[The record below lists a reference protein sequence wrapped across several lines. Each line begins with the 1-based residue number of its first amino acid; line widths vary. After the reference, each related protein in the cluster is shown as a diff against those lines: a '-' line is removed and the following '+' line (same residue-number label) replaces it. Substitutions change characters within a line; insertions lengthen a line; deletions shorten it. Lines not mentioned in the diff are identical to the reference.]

1 MKNLSNSDGN
11 KKEYIILYAFGF
23 YLLMCSFFLN
33 NPRDIFDGMKI
44 IFFSPS
50 NLVTDY
56 IEIANLGAAVFN
68 SGMMTILSIFLSKR
82 SGSMVNGPLIAGIF
96 IVSGFSFF
104 GKNILNSIPITF
116 GVYLY
121 AKSIRMPFKSYILPA
136 LFGSCLGPLV
146 SEIAFGMNLS
156 PFKGI
161 LIGYLA
167 GIFVGYIIPPLAQ
180 AFLRF
185 HRGFSLY
192 NVGFT
197 AGIIGMFITATFK
210 MFNVNIETVN
220 YISSGHDLELSIILY
235 IIFTAMIFIGILNSE
250 NIIKE
255 YSELLKN
262 TGQLVAD
269 FFDLYGYGITLLNM
283 GVMGI
288 IFTTYIL
295 LIGGELSG
303 PVVGGILTVVGFS
316 AFGKHP
322 KNTIPILVGARLA
335 VLLNIYEENSA
346 SSLMIMLFGTNLAPI
361 CGKYGFI
368 PGMIA
373 GFVHVAVVSNL
384 AYLHGGLNLYNN
396 GFAGGFVAAT
406 LVPLFDSII
415 LAYKRR
421 KYDFRRWG
429 NNFK

>member
-1 MKNLSNSDGN
+1 MKKFSKLDSNT
-11 KKEYIILYAFGF
+11 KEYLILYAFG
-23 YLLMCSFFLN
+23 LLLLLSSLFVN
-33 NPRDIFDGMKI
+33 SPKEIFDGMNT

-50 NLVTDY
+50 NLTTDY
-56 IEIANLGAAVFN
+56 IEIANLGAALFN
-68 SGMMTILSIFLSKR
+68 SGMMTILSIFLAR
-82 SGSMVNGPLIAGIF
+82 RVGAMINGPLIAGIF

-104 GKNILNSIPITF
+104 GKNILNSIPITI

-121 AKSIRMPFKSYILPA
+121 ARSIKTPFKNYILPA

-146 SEIAFGMNLS
+146 SEIAFGMNLDL
-156 PFKGI
+156 FKGI
-161 LIGYLA
+161 FIGYLA
-167 GIFVGYIIPPLAQ
+167 GIFVGYIIPPLSQ
-180 AFLRF
+180 SFLRF

-210 MFNVNIETVN
+210 MFDINIETVS

-235 IIFTAMIFIGILNSE
+235 IIFVVMVFIGILKSG
-250 NIIKE
+250 NIIKD
-255 YSELLKN
+255 YKELLKN

-316 AFGKHP
+316 SFGKHP
-322 KNTIPILVGARLA
+322 KNTIPILIGARLA
-335 VLLNIYEENSA
+335 VLLNIYDENSA
-346 SSLMIMLFGTNLAPI
+346 SSLMIMLFGTNLAPV

-368 PGMIA
+368 AGTIA

-406 LVPLFDSII
+406 LVPLYDSII

-421 KYDFRRWG
+421 KYDTRR
-429 NNFK
+429 

>member
-1 MKNLSNSDGN
+1 MKKFSKLDSNT
-11 KKEYIILYAFGF
+11 KEYLILYAFG
-23 YLLMCSFFLN
+23 LLLLLSSLFVN
-33 NPRDIFDGMKI
+33 SPKEIFDGMNT

-50 NLVTDY
+50 NLTTDY
-56 IEIANLGAAVFN
+56 IEIANLGAALFN
-68 SGMMTILSIFLSKR
+68 SGMMTILSIFLAR
-82 SGSMVNGPLIAGIF
+82 RVGAMINGPLIAGIF

-104 GKNILNSIPITF
+104 GKNILNSIPITI

-121 AKSIRMPFKSYILPA
+121 ARSIKTPFKNYILPA

-146 SEIAFGMNLS
+146 SEIAFGMNLDL
-156 PFKGI
+156 FKGI

-167 GIFVGYIIPPLAQ
+167 GIFVGYIIPPLSQ
-180 AFLRF
+180 SFLRF

-210 MFNVNIETVN
+210 MFNVNIETVS

-235 IIFTAMIFIGILNSE
+235 IIFVVMVFIGILKSG

-255 YSELLKN
+255 YKELLKN

-316 AFGKHP
+316 SFGKHP

-335 VLLNIYEENSA
+335 VLLNIYDENSA

-368 PGMIA
+368 AGTIA

-406 LVPLFDSII
+406 LVPLYDSII

-421 KYDFRRWG
+421 KYDTRR
-429 NNFK
+429 

>member
-1 MKNLSNSDGN
+1 MKKISKLDSNT
-11 KKEYIILYAFGF
+11 KEYLILYAFG
-23 YLLMCSFFLN
+23 LLLLLSSFFVN
-33 NPRDIFDGMKI
+33 SPKEIFDGMNT

-50 NLVTDY
+50 NLTTDY
-56 IEIANLGAAVFN
+56 IEIGNLGAALFN
-68 SGMMTILSIFLSKR
+68 SGMMTLLSIFLAR
-82 SGSMVNGPLIAGIF
+82 RVGAMINGPLIAGIF

-104 GKNILNSIPITF
+104 GKNILNSIPITI

-121 AKSIRMPFKSYILPA
+121 ARSIKLPFKNYILPA

-146 SEIAFGMNLS
+146 SEIAFGMNLDL
-156 PFKGI
+156 FMGI

-167 GIFVGYIIPPLAQ
+167 GIFVGYIIPPLSQ
-180 AFLRF
+180 SFLRF

-210 MFNVNIETVN
+210 MFNVNIETVS

-235 IIFTAMIFIGILNSE
+235 IIFVAMVFIGIVKSG

-255 YSELLKN
+255 YKELLKN

-269 FFDLYGYGITLLNM
+269 FFDLYGYGITLFNM

-295 LIGGELSG
+295 LIGGDLSG

-316 AFGKHP
+316 SFGKHP
-322 KNTIPILVGARLA
+322 KNTIPILIGARLA
-335 VLLNIYEENSA
+335 VLLNIYDENSA

-368 PGMIA
+368 AGAVA

-406 LVPLFDSII
+406 LVPLYDSII

-421 KYDFRRWG
+421 KYDTRR
-429 NNFK
+429 

>member
-1 MKNLSNSDGN
+1 MKKFSKLDSNT
-11 KKEYIILYAFGF
+11 KEYLILYAFG
-23 YLLMCSFFLN
+23 LLLLLSSLFVN
-33 NPRDIFDGMKI
+33 SPKEIFDGMNT

-50 NLVTDY
+50 NLTTDY
-56 IEIANLGAAVFN
+56 IEIANLGAALFN
-68 SGMMTILSIFLSKR
+68 SGMMTILSIFLARKV
-82 SGSMVNGPLIAGIF
+82 GAMINGPLIAGIF

-104 GKNILNSIPITF
+104 GKNILNSIPITI

-121 AKSIRMPFKSYILPA
+121 ARSIKTPFKNYILPA

-146 SEIAFGMNLS
+146 SEIAFGMNLDL
-156 PFKGI
+156 FNGI

-167 GIFVGYIIPPLAQ
+167 GIFVGYIIPPLSQ
-180 AFLRF
+180 SFLRF

-210 MFNVNIETVN
+210 MFDVNIETVS

-235 IIFTAMIFIGILNSE
+235 IIFVVMVFIGILKSG

-255 YSELLKN
+255 YKELLKN

-269 FFDLYGYGITLLNM
+269 FFDLYGYGITLFNM

-288 IFTTYIL
+288 FFTTYIL

-316 AFGKHP
+316 SFGKHP
-322 KNTIPILVGARLA
+322 KNTIPILIGARLA
-335 VLLNIYEENSA
+335 VLLNIYDENSA

-368 PGMIA
+368 AGTIA

-406 LVPLFDSII
+406 LVPLYDSII

-421 KYDFRRWG
+421 KYDTRR
-429 NNFK
+429 

>member
-1 MKNLSNSDGN
+1 MQKISKLDSNT
-11 KKEYIILYAFGF
+11 KEYLILYAFG
-23 YLLMCSFFLN
+23 LLLLLSSFFVN
-33 NPRDIFDGMKI
+33 SPKEIFDGMNT

-50 NLVTDY
+50 NLTTDY
-56 IEIANLGAAVFN
+56 IEIGNLGAALFN
-68 SGMMTILSIFLSKR
+68 SGMMTLLSIFLAR
-82 SGSMVNGPLIAGIF
+82 RVGAMINGPLIAGIF

-104 GKNILNSIPITF
+104 GKNILNSIPITI

-121 AKSIRMPFKSYILPA
+121 AKSIKLPFKNYILPA

-146 SEIAFGMNLS
+146 SEIAFGMNLA
-156 PFKGI
+156 PAKGI

-180 AFLRF
+180 SFLNF

-210 MFNVNIETVN
+210 MFNVNIETVS
-220 YISSGHDLELSIILY
+220 YISTGYDLELSIVLY
-235 IIFTAMIFIGILNSE
+235 IIFIIMICIGIVKSGNMV
-250 NIIKE
+250 KE
-255 YSELLKN
+255 YKELLKN

-269 FFDLYGYGITLLNM
+269 FFDLYGYGITLFNM

-316 AFGKHP
+316 SFGKHP
-322 KNTIPILVGARLA
+322 RNTIPILVGARLA
-335 VLLNIYEENSA
+335 VLLNIYDENSA

-368 PGMIA
+368 AGAVA

-406 LVPLFDSII
+406 LVPLYDSII

-421 KYDFRRWG
+421 KYDTGR
-429 NNFK
+429 

>member
-1 MKNLSNSDGN
+1 
-11 KKEYIILYAFGF
+11 
-23 YLLMCSFFLN
+23 
-33 NPRDIFDGMKI
+33 
-44 IFFSPS
+44 
-50 NLVTDY
+50 
-56 IEIANLGAAVFN
+56 
-68 SGMMTILSIFLSKR
+68 
-82 SGSMVNGPLIAGIF
+82 
-96 IVSGFSFF
+96 
-104 GKNILNSIPITF
+104 
-116 GVYLY
+116 
-121 AKSIRMPFKSYILPA
+121 
-136 LFGSCLGPLV
+136 
-146 SEIAFGMNLS
+146 MNLDL
-156 PFKGI
+156 FEGI

-167 GIFVGYIIPPLAQ
+167 GIFVGYIIPPLSQ
-180 AFLRF
+180 SFLRF

-210 MFNVNIETVN
+210 MFDVNIETVS

-235 IIFTAMIFIGILNSE
+235 IIFVVMVFIGILKSG

-255 YSELLKN
+255 YKELLKN

-288 IFTTYIL
+288 FFTTYIL

-316 AFGKHP
+316 SFGKHP

-335 VLLNIYEENSA
+335 VLLNIYDENSA
-346 SSLMIMLFGTNLAPI
+346 SSLMIMLFGTNLAPV

-368 PGMIA
+368 AGTIA

-406 LVPLFDSII
+406 LVPLYDSII

-421 KYDFRRWG
+421 KYDTRR
-429 NNFK
+429 

>member
-1 MKNLSNSDGN
+1 MKKFSKLDSNT
-11 KKEYIILYAFGF
+11 KEYLILYAFG
-23 YLLMCSFFLN
+23 LLLLLSSLFVN
-33 NPRDIFDGMKI
+33 SPKEIFDGMNT

-50 NLVTDY
+50 NLTTDY
-56 IEIANLGAAVFN
+56 IEIANLGAALFN
-68 SGMMTILSIFLSKR
+68 SGMMTILSIFLAR
-82 SGSMVNGPLIAGIF
+82 RVGAMINGPLIAGIF

-104 GKNILNSIPITF
+104 GKNILNSIPITI

-121 AKSIRMPFKSYILPA
+121 ARSIKTPFKNYILPA

-146 SEIAFGMNLS
+146 SEIAFGMNLDL
-156 PFKGI
+156 FKGI
-161 LIGYLA
+161 FIGYLA
-167 GIFVGYIIPPLAQ
+167 GIFVGYIIPPLSQ
-180 AFLRF
+180 SFLRF

-210 MFNVNIETVN
+210 MFDINIETVS

-235 IIFTAMIFIGILNSE
+235 IIFTIMICIGIFKSG
-250 NIIKE
+250 NIIIE
-255 YSELLKN
+255 YKELLKN

-269 FFDLYGYGITLLNM
+269 FFDLYGYGITIFNM

-322 KNTIPILVGARLA
+322 KNTIPILVGARIA
-335 VLLNIYEENSA
+335 VLLNIYDENSA

-368 PGMIA
+368 AGTIA

-406 LVPLFDSII
+406 LVPLYDSII

-421 KYDFRRWG
+421 KYDTRR
-429 NNFK
+429 

>member
-1 MKNLSNSDGN
+1 MKKISKLDSNT
-11 KKEYIILYAFGF
+11 KEYLILYAFG
-23 YLLMCSFFLN
+23 LLLLLSSFFVN
-33 NPRDIFDGMKI
+33 SPKEIFDGMNT

-50 NLVTDY
+50 NLTTDY
-56 IEIANLGAAVFN
+56 IEIGNLGAALFN
-68 SGMMTILSIFLSKR
+68 SGMMTLLSIFLAR
-82 SGSMVNGPLIAGIF
+82 RVGAMINGPLIAGIF

-104 GKNILNSIPITF
+104 GKNILNSIPITI

-121 AKSIRMPFKSYILPA
+121 ARSIKLPFKNYILPA

-146 SEIAFGMNLS
+146 SEIAFGMNLDL
-156 PFKGI
+156 FKGI

-167 GIFVGYIIPPLAQ
+167 GIFVGYIIPPLSQ
-180 AFLRF
+180 SFLRF

-210 MFNVNIETVN
+210 MFNVNIETVS

-235 IIFTAMIFIGILNSE
+235 IIFVAMVFIGIVKSG

-255 YSELLKN
+255 YKELLKN

-269 FFDLYGYGITLLNM
+269 FFDLYGYGITLFNM

-316 AFGKHP
+316 SFGKHP
-322 KNTIPILVGARLA
+322 KNTIPILIGARLA
-335 VLLNIYEENSA
+335 VLLNIYDENSA

-368 PGMIA
+368 AGAVA

-406 LVPLFDSII
+406 LVPLYDSII

-421 KYDFRRWG
+421 KYDTRR
-429 NNFK
+429 

>member
-1 MKNLSNSDGN
+1 MKKFSKLDSNT
-11 KKEYIILYAFGF
+11 KEYLILYAFG
-23 YLLMCSFFLN
+23 LLLLLSSLFLN
-33 NPRDIFDGMKI
+33 SPKEIFDGMNT

-50 NLVTDY
+50 NLTTDY
-56 IEIANLGAAVFN
+56 IEIANLGAALFN
-68 SGMMTILSIFLSKR
+68 SGMMTILSIFLAR
-82 SGSMVNGPLIAGIF
+82 RVGAMINGPLIAGIF

-104 GKNILNSIPITF
+104 GKNILNSIPITI

-121 AKSIRMPFKSYILPA
+121 ARSIKTPFKNYILPA

-146 SEIAFGMNLS
+146 SEIAFGMNLDL
-156 PFKGI
+156 FKGI

-167 GIFVGYIIPPLAQ
+167 GIFVGYIIPPLSQ
-180 AFLRF
+180 SFLRF

-210 MFNVNIETVN
+210 MFNVNIETVS

-235 IIFTAMIFIGILNSE
+235 IIFVVMVFIGILKSG

-255 YSELLKN
+255 YKELLKN

-269 FFDLYGYGITLLNM
+269 FFDLYGYGITLFNM

-288 IFTTYIL
+288 FFTTYIL

-316 AFGKHP
+316 SFGKHP
-322 KNTIPILVGARLA
+322 KNTIPILIGARLA
-335 VLLNIYEENSA
+335 VLLNIYDENSA
-346 SSLMIMLFGTNLAPI
+346 SSLMIMLFGTNLAPV

-368 PGMIA
+368 AGTIA

-406 LVPLFDSII
+406 LVPLYDSII

-421 KYDFRRWG
+421 KYDTRR
-429 NNFK
+429 

>member
-1 MKNLSNSDGN
+1 MQKISKLDSNT
-11 KKEYIILYAFGF
+11 KEYLILYAFG
-23 YLLMCSFFLN
+23 LLLLLSSFFVN
-33 NPRDIFDGMKI
+33 SPKEIFDGMNT

-50 NLVTDY
+50 NLTTDY
-56 IEIANLGAAVFN
+56 IEIGNLGAALFN
-68 SGMMTILSIFLSKR
+68 SGMMTLLSIFLAR
-82 SGSMVNGPLIAGIF
+82 RVGAMINGPLIAGIF

-104 GKNILNSIPITF
+104 GKNILNSIPITI

-121 AKSIRMPFKSYILPA
+121 AKSIKLPFKNYILPA

-146 SEIAFGMNLS
+146 SEIAFGMNLTIV
-156 PFKGI
+156 KGI

-180 AFLRF
+180 SFLNF

-210 MFNVNIETVN
+210 MFNVNIETVS

-235 IIFTAMIFIGILNSE
+235 IIFIIMICIGIVKSG
-250 NIIKE
+250 NIIRE
-255 YSELLKN
+255 YKELLKN

-269 FFDLYGYGITLLNM
+269 FFDLYGYGITLFNM
-283 GVMGI
+283 GIMGI

-316 AFGKHP
+316 SFGKHP
-322 KNTIPILVGARLA
+322 RNTIPILVGARLA
-335 VLLNIYEENSA
+335 VLLNIYDENSA

-368 PGMIA
+368 AGAVA

-406 LVPLFDSII
+406 LVPLYDSII

-421 KYDFRRWG
+421 KYDTGR
-429 NNFK
+429 

>member
-1 MKNLSNSDGN
+1 MQKISKLDSNT
-11 KKEYIILYAFGF
+11 KEYLILYAFG
-23 YLLMCSFFLN
+23 LLLLLSSFFVN
-33 NPRDIFDGMKI
+33 SPKEIFDGMNT

-50 NLVTDY
+50 NLTTDY
-56 IEIANLGAAVFN
+56 IEIGNLGAALFN
-68 SGMMTILSIFLSKR
+68 SGMMTLLSIFLAR
-82 SGSMVNGPLIAGIF
+82 RVGAMINGPLIAGIF

-104 GKNILNSIPITF
+104 GKNILNSIPITI

-121 AKSIRMPFKSYILPA
+121 AKSIKLPFKNYILPA

-146 SEIAFGMNLS
+146 SEIAFGMNLDL
-156 PFKGI
+156 FKGI

-180 AFLRF
+180 SFLNF

-210 MFNVNIETVN
+210 MFNVNIETVS
-220 YISSGHDLELSIILY
+220 YISSGHDLELSIVLY
-235 IIFTAMIFIGILNSE
+235 IIFIIMICIGIVKSG
-250 NIIKE
+250 NIIRE
-255 YSELLKN
+255 YKELLKN

-269 FFDLYGYGITLLNM
+269 FFDLYGYGITLFNM

-295 LIGGELSG
+295 LIGGKLSG

-316 AFGKHP
+316 SFGKHP
-322 KNTIPILVGARLA
+322 RNTIPILVGARLA
-335 VLLNIYEENSA
+335 VLLNIYDENSA

-368 PGMIA
+368 AGAVA

-406 LVPLFDSII
+406 LVPLYDSII

-421 KYDFRRWG
+421 KYDTGR
-429 NNFK
+429 

>member
-1 MKNLSNSDGN
+1 MKKISKLDSNT
-11 KKEYIILYAFGF
+11 KEYLILYAFG
-23 YLLMCSFFLN
+23 LLLLLSSFFVN
-33 NPRDIFDGMKI
+33 SPKEIFDGMNT

-50 NLVTDY
+50 NLTTDY
-56 IEIANLGAAVFN
+56 IEIGNLGAALFN
-68 SGMMTILSIFLSKR
+68 SGMMTLLSIFLAR
-82 SGSMVNGPLIAGIF
+82 RVGAMINGPLIAGIF

-104 GKNILNSIPITF
+104 GKNILNSIPITI

-121 AKSIRMPFKSYILPA
+121 ARSIKLPFKNYILPA

-146 SEIAFGMNLS
+146 SEIAFGMNLDL
-156 PFKGI
+156 FKGI

-167 GIFVGYIIPPLAQ
+167 GIFVGYIIPPLSQ
-180 AFLRF
+180 SFLRF

-210 MFNVNIETVN
+210 MFNVNIETVS

-235 IIFTAMIFIGILNSE
+235 IIFVAMVFIGIVKSG

-255 YSELLKN
+255 YKELLKN

-269 FFDLYGYGITLLNM
+269 FFDLYGYGITLFNM

-295 LIGGELSG
+295 LIGGDLSG

-316 AFGKHP
+316 SFGKHP
-322 KNTIPILVGARLA
+322 KNTIPILIGARLA
-335 VLLNIYEENSA
+335 VLLNIYDENSA

-368 PGMIA
+368 AGAVA

-406 LVPLFDSII
+406 LVPLYDSII

-421 KYDFRRWG
+421 KYDTRR
-429 NNFK
+429 

>member
-1 MKNLSNSDGN
+1 MQKISKLDSNT
-11 KKEYIILYAFGF
+11 KEYLILYAFG
-23 YLLMCSFFLN
+23 LLLLLSSFFVN
-33 NPRDIFDGMKI
+33 SPKEIFDGMNT

-50 NLVTDY
+50 NLTTDY
-56 IEIANLGAAVFN
+56 IEIGNLGAALFN
-68 SGMMTILSIFLSKR
+68 SGMMTLLSIFLAR
-82 SGSMVNGPLIAGIF
+82 RVGAMINGPLIAGIF

-104 GKNILNSIPITF
+104 GKNILNSIPITI

-121 AKSIRMPFKSYILPA
+121 AKSIKLPFKNYILPA

-146 SEIAFGMNLS
+146 SEIAFGMNLDL
-156 PFKGI
+156 FKGI

-180 AFLRF
+180 SFLNF

-210 MFNVNIETVN
+210 MFNVNIETVS
-220 YISSGHDLELSIILY
+220 YISSGHDLELSIVLY
-235 IIFTAMIFIGILNSE
+235 IIFIIMICIGIVKSG
-250 NIIKE
+250 NIIRE
-255 YSELLKN
+255 YKELLKN

-269 FFDLYGYGITLLNM
+269 FFDLYGYGITLFNM

-316 AFGKHP
+316 SFGKHP
-322 KNTIPILVGARLA
+322 RNTIPILVGARLA
-335 VLLNIYEENSA
+335 VLLNIYDENSA

-368 PGMIA
+368 AGAVA

-406 LVPLFDSII
+406 LVPLYDSII

-421 KYDFRRWG
+421 KYDTGR
-429 NNFK
+429 

>member
-1 MKNLSNSDGN
+1 MKKFSKLDSNT
-11 KKEYIILYAFGF
+11 KEYLILYAFG
-23 YLLMCSFFLN
+23 LLLLLSSLFVN
-33 NPRDIFDGMKI
+33 SPKEIFDGMNT

-50 NLVTDY
+50 NLTTDY
-56 IEIANLGAAVFN
+56 IEIANLGAALFN
-68 SGMMTILSIFLSKR
+68 SGMMTILSIFLAR
-82 SGSMVNGPLIAGIF
+82 RVGAMINGPLIAGIF

-104 GKNILNSIPITF
+104 GKNILNSIPITI

-121 AKSIRMPFKSYILPA
+121 ARSIKTPFKNYILPA

-146 SEIAFGMNLS
+146 SEIAFGMNLDL
-156 PFKGI
+156 FKGI

-167 GIFVGYIIPPLAQ
+167 GIFVGYIIPPLSQ
-180 AFLRF
+180 SFLRF

-210 MFNVNIETVN
+210 MFDVNIETVS

-235 IIFTAMIFIGILNSE
+235 IIFVVMVFIGILKSG

-255 YSELLKN
+255 YKELLKN

-269 FFDLYGYGITLLNM
+269 FFDLYGYGITLFNM

-288 IFTTYIL
+288 FFTTYIL

-316 AFGKHP
+316 SFGKHP
-322 KNTIPILVGARLA
+322 KNTIPILIGARLA
-335 VLLNIYEENSA
+335 VLLNIYDENSA
-346 SSLMIMLFGTNLAPI
+346 SSLMIMLFGTNLAPV

-368 PGMIA
+368 AGTIA

-406 LVPLFDSII
+406 LVPLYDSII

-421 KYDFRRWG
+421 KYDTRR
-429 NNFK
+429 

>member
-1 MKNLSNSDGN
+1 MKKFSKLDSNT
-11 KKEYIILYAFGF
+11 KEYLILYAFG
-23 YLLMCSFFLN
+23 LLLLLSSLFVN
-33 NPRDIFDGMKI
+33 SPKEIFDGMNT

-50 NLVTDY
+50 NLTTDY
-56 IEIANLGAAVFN
+56 IKIANLGAALFN
-68 SGMMTILSIFLSKR
+68 SGMMTILSIFLAR
-82 SGSMVNGPLIAGIF
+82 RVGAMINGPLIAGIF

-104 GKNILNSIPITF
+104 GKNILNSIPITI

-121 AKSIRMPFKSYILPA
+121 ARSIKTPFKNYILPA

-146 SEIAFGMNLS
+146 SEIAFGMNLDL
-156 PFKGI
+156 FKGI

-167 GIFVGYIIPPLAQ
+167 GIFVGYIIPPLSQ
-180 AFLRF
+180 SFLRF

-210 MFNVNIETVN
+210 MFDVNIETVS

-235 IIFTAMIFIGILNSE
+235 IIFVVMVFIGILKSG
-250 NIIKE
+250 NIIKD
-255 YSELLKN
+255 YKELLKN

-316 AFGKHP
+316 SFGKHP

-335 VLLNIYEENSA
+335 VLLNIYDENSA

-368 PGMIA
+368 AGTIA

-406 LVPLFDSII
+406 LVPLYDSII

-421 KYDFRRWG
+421 KYDTRR
-429 NNFK
+429 

>member
-1 MKNLSNSDGN
+1 MKKFSKLDSNT
-11 KKEYIILYAFGF
+11 KEYLILYAFG
-23 YLLMCSFFLN
+23 LLLLLSSLFVN
-33 NPRDIFDGMKI
+33 SPKEIFDGMNT

-50 NLVTDY
+50 NLTTDY
-56 IEIANLGAAVFN
+56 IKIANLGAALFN
-68 SGMMTILSIFLSKR
+68 SGMMTILSIFLAR
-82 SGSMVNGPLIAGIF
+82 RVGAMINGPLIAGIF

-104 GKNILNSIPITF
+104 GKNILNSIPITI

-121 AKSIRMPFKSYILPA
+121 ARSIKTPFKNYILPA

-146 SEIAFGMNLS
+146 SEIAFGMNLDL
-156 PFKGI
+156 FEGI

-167 GIFVGYIIPPLAQ
+167 GIFVGYIIPPLSQ
-180 AFLRF
+180 SFLRF

-210 MFNVNIETVN
+210 MFDINIETVS

-235 IIFTAMIFIGILNSE
+235 IIFVVMVFIGILKSG

-255 YSELLKN
+255 YKELLKN

-269 FFDLYGYGITLLNM
+269 FFDLYGYGITLFNM

-288 IFTTYIL
+288 FFTTYIL

-316 AFGKHP
+316 SFGKHP

-335 VLLNIYEENSA
+335 VLLNIYDENSA
-346 SSLMIMLFGTNLAPI
+346 SSLMIMLFGTNLAPV

-368 PGMIA
+368 AGTIA

-406 LVPLFDSII
+406 LVPLYDSII

-421 KYDFRRWG
+421 KYDTRR
-429 NNFK
+429 

>member
-1 MKNLSNSDGN
+1 MKKISKLDSNT
-11 KKEYIILYAFGF
+11 KEYLILYAFG
-23 YLLMCSFFLN
+23 LLLLLSSFFVN
-33 NPRDIFDGMKI
+33 SPKEIFDGMNT

-50 NLVTDY
+50 NLTTDY
-56 IEIANLGAAVFN
+56 IEIGNLGAVLFN
-68 SGMMTILSIFLSKR
+68 SGMMTLLSIFLAR
-82 SGSMVNGPLIAGIF
+82 RVGAMINGPLIAGIF

-104 GKNILNSIPITF
+104 GKNILNSIPITI

-121 AKSIRMPFKSYILPA
+121 ARSIKLPFKNYILPA

-146 SEIAFGMNLS
+146 SEIAFGMNLDL
-156 PFKGI
+156 FKGI

-167 GIFVGYIIPPLAQ
+167 GIFVGYIIPPLSQ
-180 AFLRF
+180 SFLRF

-210 MFNVNIETVN
+210 MFNVNIETVS

-235 IIFTAMIFIGILNSE
+235 IIFVAMVFIGIVKSG

-255 YSELLKN
+255 YKELLKN

-269 FFDLYGYGITLLNM
+269 FFDLYGYGITLFNM

-316 AFGKHP
+316 SFGKHP
-322 KNTIPILVGARLA
+322 KNTIPILIGARLA
-335 VLLNIYEENSA
+335 VLLNIYDENSA

-368 PGMIA
+368 AGAVA

-406 LVPLFDSII
+406 LVPLYDSII

-421 KYDFRRWG
+421 KYDTRR
-429 NNFK
+429 

>member
-1 MKNLSNSDGN
+1 MKKFSKLDSNT
-11 KKEYIILYAFGF
+11 KEYLILYAFG
-23 YLLMCSFFLN
+23 LLLLLSSLFVN
-33 NPRDIFDGMKI
+33 SPKEIFDGMNT

-50 NLVTDY
+50 NLTTDY
-56 IEIANLGAAVFN
+56 IEIANLGAALFN
-68 SGMMTILSIFLSKR
+68 SGMMTILSIFLAR
-82 SGSMVNGPLIAGIF
+82 RVGAMINGPLIAGIF

-104 GKNILNSIPITF
+104 GKNILNSIPITI

-121 AKSIRMPFKSYILPA
+121 ARSIKTPFKNYILPA

-146 SEIAFGMNLS
+146 SEIAFGMNLDL
-156 PFKGI
+156 FKGI

-167 GIFVGYIIPPLAQ
+167 GIFVGYIIPPLSQ
-180 AFLRF
+180 SFLRF

-210 MFNVNIETVN
+210 MFNVNIETVS

-235 IIFTAMIFIGILNSE
+235 IIFVVMVFIGILKSG

-255 YSELLKN
+255 YKELLKN

-269 FFDLYGYGITLLNM
+269 FFDLYGYGITLFNM

-288 IFTTYIL
+288 FFTTYIL

-316 AFGKHP
+316 SFGKHP
-322 KNTIPILVGARLA
+322 KNTIPILIGARLA
-335 VLLNIYEENSA
+335 VLLNIYDENSA
-346 SSLMIMLFGTNLAPI
+346 SSLMIMLFGTNLAPV

-368 PGMIA
+368 AGTIA

-406 LVPLFDSII
+406 LVPLYDSII

-421 KYDFRRWG
+421 KYDTRR
-429 NNFK
+429 

>member
-1 MKNLSNSDGN
+1 MQKISKMDSNT
-11 KKEYIILYAFGF
+11 KEYLILYAFG
-23 YLLMCSFFLN
+23 LLLLLSSFFVN
-33 NPRDIFDGMKI
+33 SPKEIFDGMNT

-50 NLVTDY
+50 NLTTDY
-56 IEIANLGAAVFN
+56 IEIGNLGAALFN
-68 SGMMTILSIFLSKR
+68 SGMMTLLSIFLAR
-82 SGSMVNGPLIAGIF
+82 RVGAMINGPLIAGIF

-104 GKNILNSIPITF
+104 GKNILNSIPITI

-121 AKSIRMPFKSYILPA
+121 AKSIKLPFKNYILPA

-146 SEIAFGMNLS
+146 SEIAFGMNLDL
-156 PFKGI
+156 FKGI

-180 AFLRF
+180 SFLNF

-210 MFNVNIETVN
+210 MFNVNIETVS
-220 YISSGHDLELSIILY
+220 YISSGYDLELSIILY
-235 IIFTAMIFIGILNSE
+235 IIFIIMICIGIVKSG
-250 NIIKE
+250 NIIRE
-255 YSELLKN
+255 YKELLKN

-269 FFDLYGYGITLLNM
+269 FFDLYGYGITLFNM

-316 AFGKHP
+316 SFGKHP
-322 KNTIPILVGARLA
+322 RNTIPILIGARLA
-335 VLLNIYEENSA
+335 VLLNIYDENSA

-368 PGMIA
+368 AGAVA

-406 LVPLFDSII
+406 LVPLYDSII

-421 KYDFRRWG
+421 KYDTGR
-429 NNFK
+429 

>member
-1 MKNLSNSDGN
+1 MKKFSKLDSNT
-11 KKEYIILYAFGF
+11 KEYLILYAFG
-23 YLLMCSFFLN
+23 LLLLLSSLFVN
-33 NPRDIFDGMKI
+33 SPKEIFDGMNT

-50 NLVTDY
+50 NLTTDY
-56 IEIANLGAAVFN
+56 IEIANLGAALFN
-68 SGMMTILSIFLSKR
+68 SGMMTILSIFLARKV
-82 SGSMVNGPLIAGIF
+82 GAMINGPLIAGIF

-104 GKNILNSIPITF
+104 GKNILNSIPITI

-121 AKSIRMPFKSYILPA
+121 ARSIKTPFKNYILPA

-146 SEIAFGMNLS
+146 SEIAFGMNLDL
-156 PFKGI
+156 FKGI

-167 GIFVGYIIPPLAQ
+167 GIFVGYIIPPLSQ
-180 AFLRF
+180 SFLRF

-210 MFNVNIETVN
+210 MFDINIETVS

-235 IIFTAMIFIGILNSE
+235 IIFVVMVFIGILKSG

-255 YSELLKN
+255 YKELLKN

-269 FFDLYGYGITLLNM
+269 FFDLYGYGITLFNM

-288 IFTTYIL
+288 FFTTYIL

-316 AFGKHP
+316 SFGKHP

-335 VLLNIYEENSA
+335 VLLNIYDENSA

-368 PGMIA
+368 AGTIA

-406 LVPLFDSII
+406 LVPLYDSII

-421 KYDFRRWG
+421 KYDTRR
-429 NNFK
+429 

>member
-1 MKNLSNSDGN
+1 MKKFSKLDSNT
-11 KKEYIILYAFGF
+11 KEYLILYAFG
-23 YLLMCSFFLN
+23 LLLLLSSLFVN
-33 NPRDIFDGMKI
+33 SPKEIFDGMNT

-50 NLVTDY
+50 NLTTDY
-56 IEIANLGAAVFN
+56 IEIANLGAALFN
-68 SGMMTILSIFLSKR
+68 SGMMTILSIFLARKV
-82 SGSMVNGPLIAGIF
+82 GAMINGPLIAGIF

-104 GKNILNSIPITF
+104 GKNILNSIPITI

-121 AKSIRMPFKSYILPA
+121 ARSIKTPFKNYILPA

-146 SEIAFGMNLS
+146 SEIAFGMNLDL
-156 PFKGI
+156 FNGI

-167 GIFVGYIIPPLAQ
+167 GIFVGYIIPPLSQ
-180 AFLRF
+180 SFLRF

-210 MFNVNIETVN
+210 MFNVNIETVS

-235 IIFTAMIFIGILNSE
+235 IIFVVMVFIGILKSG

-255 YSELLKN
+255 YKELLKN

-316 AFGKHP
+316 SFGKHP

-335 VLLNIYEENSA
+335 VLLNIYDENSA

-368 PGMIA
+368 AGTIA

-406 LVPLFDSII
+406 LVPLYDSII

-421 KYDFRRWG
+421 KYDTRR
-429 NNFK
+429 

>member
-1 MKNLSNSDGN
+1 MQKISKLDSNT
-11 KKEYIILYAFGF
+11 KEYLILYAFGLF
-23 YLLMCSFFLN
+23 LLLSSFFVN
-33 NPRDIFDGMKI
+33 SPKEIFDGMNT

-50 NLVTDY
+50 NLTTDY
-56 IEIANLGAAVFN
+56 IEIANLGAALFN
-68 SGMMTILSIFLSKR
+68 VGMMTILSIFLSR
-82 SGSMVNGPLIAGIF
+82 RAGAMINGPLIAGIF

-104 GKNILNSIPITF
+104 GKNILNSIPITI

-121 AKSIRMPFKSYILPA
+121 AKSIKLPFKNYILPA

-146 SEIAFGMNLS
+146 SEIAFGMNLA
-156 PFKGI
+156 PAKGI

-180 AFLRF
+180 SFLNF

-210 MFNVNIETVN
+210 MFNVNIETVS

-235 IIFTAMIFIGILNSE
+235 IIFIIMICIGIVKSG
-250 NIIKE
+250 NIVKE
-255 YSELLKN
+255 YKELLKN

-269 FFDLYGYGITLLNM
+269 FFDLYGYGITLFNM

-316 AFGKHP
+316 SFGKHP

-335 VLLNIYEENSA
+335 VLLNIYDENSA

-368 PGMIA
+368 AGAVA

-406 LVPLFDSII
+406 LVPLYDSII

-421 KYDFRRWG
+421 KYDTGR
-429 NNFK
+429 

>member
-1 MKNLSNSDGN
+1 MKKFSKLDSNT
-11 KKEYIILYAFGF
+11 KEYLILYAFG
-23 YLLMCSFFLN
+23 LLLLLSSLFVN
-33 NPRDIFDGMKI
+33 SPKEIFDGMNT

-50 NLVTDY
+50 NLTTDY
-56 IEIANLGAAVFN
+56 IEIANLGAALFN
-68 SGMMTILSIFLSKR
+68 SGMMTILSIFLAKR
-82 SGSMVNGPLIAGIF
+82 VGAMINGPLIAGIF

-104 GKNILNSIPITF
+104 GKNILNSIPITI

-121 AKSIRMPFKSYILPA
+121 AMSIKTPFKNYILPA

-146 SEIAFGMNLS
+146 SEIAFGMNLDL
-156 PFKGI
+156 FEGI

-167 GIFVGYIIPPLAQ
+167 GIFVGYIIPPLSQ
-180 AFLRF
+180 SFLRF

-210 MFNVNIETVN
+210 MFDVNIETVS

-235 IIFTAMIFIGILNSE
+235 IIFVVMVFIGILKSG

-255 YSELLKN
+255 YKELLKN

-288 IFTTYIL
+288 FFTTYIL

-316 AFGKHP
+316 SFGKHP
-322 KNTIPILVGARLA
+322 KNTIPILIGARLA
-335 VLLNIYEENSA
+335 VLLNIYDENSA
-346 SSLMIMLFGTNLAPI
+346 SSLMIMLFGTNLAPV

-368 PGMIA
+368 AGTIA

-406 LVPLFDSII
+406 LVPLYDSII

-421 KYDFRRWG
+421 KYDTRR
-429 NNFK
+429 

>member
-1 MKNLSNSDGN
+1 MKKISKLDSNT
-11 KKEYIILYAFGF
+11 KEYLILYAFG
-23 YLLMCSFFLN
+23 LLLLLSSFFVN
-33 NPRDIFDGMKI
+33 SPKEIFDGMNT

-50 NLVTDY
+50 NLTTDY
-56 IEIANLGAAVFN
+56 IEIGNLGAALFN
-68 SGMMTILSIFLSKR
+68 SGMMTLLSIFLAR
-82 SGSMVNGPLIAGIF
+82 RVGAMINGPLIAGIF

-104 GKNILNSIPITF
+104 GKNILNSIPITI

-121 AKSIRMPFKSYILPA
+121 ARSIKLPFKNYILPA

-146 SEIAFGMNLS
+146 SEIAFGMNLDL
-156 PFKGI
+156 FKGI

-180 AFLRF
+180 SFLNF

-210 MFNVNIETVN
+210 MFNVNIETVS

-235 IIFTAMIFIGILNSE
+235 IIFIIMICIGIVKSG
-250 NIIKE
+250 NIIIE
-255 YSELLKN
+255 YKELLKN

-269 FFDLYGYGITLLNM
+269 FFDLYGYGITLFNM

-303 PVVGGILTVVGFS
+303 PVIGGILTVVGFS
-316 AFGKHP
+316 SFGKHP
-322 KNTIPILVGARLA
+322 RNTIPILVGARLA
-335 VLLNIYEENSA
+335 VLLNIYDENSA

-368 PGMIA
+368 AGAVA

-406 LVPLFDSII
+406 LVPLYDSII

-421 KYDFRRWG
+421 KYDTGR
-429 NNFK
+429 

>member
-1 MKNLSNSDGN
+1 MQKISKLDSNT
-11 KKEYIILYAFGF
+11 KEYLILYAFG
-23 YLLMCSFFLN
+23 LLLLLSSFFVN
-33 NPRDIFDGMKI
+33 SPKEIFDGMNT

-50 NLVTDY
+50 NLTTDY
-56 IEIANLGAAVFN
+56 IEIGNLGAALFN
-68 SGMMTILSIFLSKR
+68 SGMMTLLSIFLAR
-82 SGSMVNGPLIAGIF
+82 RVGAMINGPLIAGIF

-104 GKNILNSIPITF
+104 GKNILNSIPITI

-121 AKSIRMPFKSYILPA
+121 AKSIKLPFKNYILPA

-146 SEIAFGMNLS
+146 SEIAFGMNLDL
-156 PFKGI
+156 FKGI

-180 AFLRF
+180 SFLNF

-210 MFNVNIETVN
+210 MFNVNIETVS
-220 YISSGHDLELSIILY
+220 YISSGHDLELSIVLY
-235 IIFTAMIFIGILNSE
+235 IIFIIMTCIGIVKSG
-250 NIIKE
+250 NIIRE
-255 YSELLKN
+255 YKELLKN

-269 FFDLYGYGITLLNM
+269 FFDLYGYGITLFNM

-295 LIGGELSG
+295 LIGGKLSG

-316 AFGKHP
+316 SFGKHP
-322 KNTIPILVGARLA
+322 RNTIPILVGARLA
-335 VLLNIYEENSA
+335 VLLNIYDENSA

-368 PGMIA
+368 AGAVA

-406 LVPLFDSII
+406 LVPLYDSII

-421 KYDFRRWG
+421 KYDTGR
-429 NNFK
+429 